1 MEQRNHLEL
10 FPNKR
15 KAIDQAIWLTFVH
28 RVHGWRF
35 GVVESVEG
43 GWFVVE
49 HGHPSFEKNDFE
61 PLPKDCANMDY
72 SHIKRIYMDIGPL
85 EHWESIKGMFSV
97 MDGETLRFIL
107 SSQVPLERFIRF
119 ELALR
124 GYDKDHQWVGFE
136 KSEKIWLE

>member
-10 FPNKR
+10 FTDR
-15 KAIDQAIWLTFVH
+15 QKAIDQAMWLTFAH

-35 GVVESVEG
+35 GAVQSVEG

-49 HGHPSFEKNDFE
+49 HGHPSFGEDDFE
-61 PLPKDCANMDY
+61 PLPKDCSDMDY
-72 SHIKRIYMDIGPL
+72 KHIRRIYMDIEPL
-85 EHWESIKGMFSV
+85 EHWENIKGMFSV

-107 SSQVPLERFIRF
+107 CSQIPLERFIRF